1 MTGYTRADTPNN
13 IADGNIINAADLD
26 GEYDAIALAFSNTLG
41 HTHDGSTAEGQP
53 ITKVGPTQEVVV
65 STTTLAPKTTA
76 TIDIGSN
83 SLKFKDFYFSGTGN
97 VTGTITAGGFSG
109 PINGTIG
116 ATTASTGAFTTLSA
130 SSTVSGTGF
139 STYLASPPAIGGT
152 AAAAGAFT
160 TLSASST
167 VSGTGFST
175 YLASPP
181 AIGGTAPAAITGT
194 TINGTTIT
202 ASIAFAGPINGTV
215 GATTPSTGAFT
226 TLSASSTVSGVGFST
241 YLASPPA
248 IGGTAAAAGAFT
260 TLSASST
267 VSGTGF
273 STYLASPPAIGGTTA
288 AAITGTTITANTAF
302 AGPHNGTVGA
312 TTPSTGAFTTLS
324 ASSTVSGTGFSTYLA
339 SPPAIGGTAAAAIT
353 GTTITANT
361 AFAGPHNGTVGATTP
376 STGAFTTLSASS
388 TVSGTGFSTYLASPP
403 AIGGTAAAAGAF
415 TTLSASST
423 VSGTGFSTYLASP
436 PAIGGT
442 AAAAG
447 SFTALSYST
456 TLTGGTGIVNLGSGQ
471 FYKDASGLIGIGV
484 TPVASKGTLQVG
496 TIGYTDTGVVAGF
509 ASSVAGYNQLVL
521 QNTSNNAAASTNL
534 NISNDA
540 GTTTTNY
547 GELGIN
553 SSTFTGTG
561 SFSQAGNVYLAA
573 ASTDLVIGT
582 YAAKPIRFVVNS
594 GTTDAAVIDS
604 SGKFGIGTSSPAVA
618 FAVNATDA
626 ILVPNGTTAQRPT
639 GAAGYIRY
647 NTTTGT
653 FEGYTT
659 AWGSIGGGATGAGGD
674 QVFYQNG
681 QTVNTSYSITAGT
694 NAGSFGPISVA
705 SGATVTVPSG
715 SVWSIV

>member
-116 ATTASTGAFTTLSA
+116 ATTA
-130 SSTVSGTGF
+130 
-139 STYLASPPAIGGT
+139 
-152 AAAAGAFT
+152 
-160 TLSASST
+160 
-167 VSGTGFST
+167 
-175 YLASPP
+175 
-181 AIGGTAPAAITGT
+181 
-194 TINGTTIT
+194 
-202 ASIAFAGPINGTV
+202 
-215 GATTPSTGAFT
+215 
-226 TLSASSTVSGVGFST
+226 
-241 YLASPPA
+241 
-248 IGGTAAAAGAFT
+248 
-260 TLSASST
+260 
-267 VSGTGF
+267 
-273 STYLASPPAIGGTTA
+273 
-288 AAITGTTITANTAF
+288 
-302 AGPHNGTVGA
+302 
-312 TTPSTGAFTTLS
+312 
-324 ASSTVSGTGFSTYLA
+324 
-339 SPPAIGGTAAAAIT
+339 
-353 GTTITANT
+353 
-361 AFAGPHNGTVGATTP
+361 